1 MNTYEAGEP
10 SRLQELVR
18 IENKYQ
24 IAKLIKT
31 HPSAQTTGID
41 GTMSRWLSGV
51 LARARTP
58 DEILSTWRGLRHRGG
73 RQFPEDFS
81 EKQQEFLSLP
91 DDEIL
96 AFFAQALQ
104 HREEEKPAIL
114 EEMTER
120 RVRKSGHGFNDKH
133 QLRQEDKRSLEKLR
147 TLGMKIE
154 ITPEFVELIRH
165 HYTKEAVCPVLDAIK
180 NEPILTINGF
190 SQSKVA
196 LTIHDMFD
204 HFWTF
209 HRFEQAGL
217 LKKYEGFLNAVG
229 NPQTTDIFK
238 REGELI
244 ASICYEW
251 RSSHTPERDFRPILT
266 FEQITRLYRKQL
278 RTGLSQ
284 NQQDAWAAIQAID
297 PHSPL
302 AVKLAQMYSGVL
314 VELMEQRRKHGY
326 IRLLTENFEPR
337 DVLPLLDLEY
347 LSLVLEGSL
356 LLCRP
361 EVRTE
366 EYLYKINVLVEDFLV
381 KATQPHGSLEM
392 LVNVASIEEFQP
404 ETSLVSEARRNWL
417 QEHFYHA
424 ATRLNACE

>member
-10 SRLQELVR
+10 SRLQELVCV
-18 IENKYQ
+18 ENKYQ

-41 GTMSRWLSGV
+41 GTMSRWLSSV
-51 LARARTP
+51 LARSQTP
-58 DEILSTWRGLRHRGG
+58 QQTVIAWRRLQQRGG
-73 RQFPEDFS
+73 RKFPDDFS
-81 EKQQEFLSLP
+81 EKQQEFLRLP
-91 DDEIL
+91 ESEIL

-104 HREEEKPAIL
+104 HRGAEKPL
-114 EEMTER
+114 LLQEMTER

-133 QLRQEDKRSLEKLR
+133 QLKQEDKRSLEKLR
-147 TLGMKIE
+147 TQGMRIE

-190 SQSKVA
+190 TQSKVA

-209 HRFEQAGL
+209 HQFEKAGL
-217 LKKYEGFLNAVG
+217 LEKYNAFLARVG

-251 RSSHTPERDFRPILT
+251 RSSHTPERDFRPLLS
-266 FEQITRLYRKQL
+266 FEQIQRLYRKQSSK
-278 RTGLSQ
+278 GLTE
-284 NQQDAWAAIQAID
+284 NQEAAWQALLQID
-297 PHSPL
+297 PESAL
-302 AVKLAQMYSGVL
+302 ARRLAQMYSGVL

-326 IRLLTENFEPR
+326 IRLLDENFEPY

-347 LSLVLEGSL
+347 LSLVIEGAL
-356 LLCRP
+356 LLCDP
-361 EVRTE
+361 DIETE
-366 EYLYKINVLVEDFLV
+366 AYLYKINVLVEDFLV
-381 KATQPHGSLEM
+381 RSTQPDGELSL
-392 LVNVASIEEFQP
+392 LVDVRTIEEFDP
-404 ETSLVSEARRNWL
+404 EASLVSEARKHWL
-417 QEHFYHA
+417 REHFYHA